1 MDFNNYFKDMQ
12 MLFEHFLQKK
22 KSPYTCCYLTWAKFL
37 TAHLIENLKH
47 NIEADE
53 NHIIYQLLNVVPL
66 VKSWE
71 DTSDAFKINAL
82 APQDD
87 CVSANQLKSAP
98 ITCTELLDHACL
110 QLTRST
116 PQCTLRTQLFNY
128 SIRWQY
134 WQGKTYTTI

>member
-1 MDFNNYFKDMQ
+1 MDFNNYFKDIQ
-12 MLFEHFLQKK
+12 ILFEHFLREK

-66 VKSWE
+66 AKSWE
-71 DTSDAFKINAL
+71 DTSDAFKINTL
-82 APQDD
+82 APQGN

-134 WQGKTYTTI
+134 C